1 MKRKRLLWDFGGT
14 LADLTDSW
22 SGLGIAAL
30 NDQLPGH
37 TITRDQ
43 IRPFLSSG
51 FPWHSPEVEHGH
63 ISSADAWWQEW
74 IEPLF
79 ERIFET
85 LGVQPKIATVC
96 AKQIRFSFLD
106 PRNWQVFEDTVPTL
120 ETLTR
125 LGWSHAIISKFSPG
139 LEELLEQ
146 LGLLA
151 HFTHVFNSAE
161 IGFEKPNPRIFQ
173 HVLETL
179 DHPETVWMIGD
190 NPRHDVLGAE
200 ALGIPG
206 ILIRGTSDAVSRSSP
221 DLYGVIEIVTA
232 AED

>member
-96 AKQIRFSFLD
+96 AKQIRFSFL
-106 PRNWQVFEDTVPTL
+106 V
-120 ETLTR
+120 
-125 LGWSHAIISKFSPG
+125 
-139 LEELLEQ
+139 LLYFWCRWFPVE
-146 LGLLA
+146 
-151 HFTHVFNSAE
+151 
-161 IGFEKPNPRIFQ
+161 
-173 HVLETL
+173 
-179 DHPETVWMIGD
+179 
-190 NPRHDVLGAE
+190 
-200 ALGIPG
+200 
-206 ILIRGTSDAVSRSSP
+206 
-221 DLYGVIEIVTA
+221 
-232 AED
+232 